1 MADGAQRDT
10 REIDLAH
17 EEPSAKAEQVP
28 IQPDKMTVSVRNR
41 LLTLRGAVE
50 VKGQLHQTI
59 NLAIVCASTLLT
71 TVVVAAVC
79 RAASVPYWW
88 LTLAAAALAG
98 VCVFFVGLPLL
109 TPTPHPRTRSG
120 RRPGRPG

>member
-28 IQPDKMTVSVRNR
+28 IQPDKMMVTARNH
-41 LLTLRGAVE
+41 LLTLSGAVE

-71 TVVVAAVC
+71 TVVAAVVC

-98 VCVFFVGLPLL
+98 VCVFLVGLRLL
-109 TPTPHPRTRSG
+109 APTPHPRAGAGRRSG
-120 RRPGRPG
+120 RPG

>member
-28 IQPDKMTVSVRNR
+28 IQPDKLAVTFGNQW
-41 LLTLRGAVE
+41 LTLRGDVE

-71 TVVVAAVC
+71 TVVTAGVC
-79 RAASVPYWW
+79 HAASVPYWW
-88 LTLAAAALAG
+88 FTLAAAALAG
-98 VCVFFVGLPLL
+98 VCTFLVGLRLL
-109 TPTPHPRTRSG
+109 APTPRPHTRSG
-120 RRPGRPG
+120 RRPSRPR